1 MEKTL
6 RKVRGCILL
15 LAMGGLLI
23 AWQLQTI
30 QAEAAY
36 QQKLTLLLGE
46 TRTVSLG
53 KNVSNKRYQW
63 SSNNKNCVTVNK
75 NGKITGKKKGI
86 AVVTAKRG
94 KKQFKIKV
102 TINNQVDLIIF
113 AGQSNMSGGGNAAL
127 APTVIPG
134 AGYEYRS
141 VTAPNSLKAITE
153 PFGKKENSG
162 NLNDQ
167 NYKQGSLVSSFV
179 NAYYR
184 KTKVPVVAVSATRIG
199 SSTFFWKDT
208 LVKEAEERYK
218 KANSY
223 LKKRKLKI
231 RHRYVVWYQ
240 GEAEGIYKV
249 PGGVYSDNMK
259 EIEKYFHQNCKIEKF
274 FVIRIG
280 KYFGT
285 EFQSDTSANL
295 YDEII
300 RMQTK
305 LCLTDDN
312 FVLVSVKAA
321 SFQREDYN
329 PEGLHLNQKA
339 LNRLGTD
346 AGKNT
351 AYYVKNKKQP
361 SMYDGYLN
369 MRIPVN

>member
-1 MEKTL
+1 MEKESIKTWIYGGFMGIVVL
-6 RKVRGCILL
+6 F
-15 LAMGGLLI
+15 LAM
-23 AWQLQTI
+23 QVPLQT
-30 QAEAAY
+30 EAAY

-53 KNVSNKRYQW
+53 KNISNKKYQW
-63 SSNNKNCVTVNK
+63 SSSNKNCVSVNK
-75 NGKITGKKKGI
+75 TGKITAKKKGTAI
-86 AVVTAKRG
+86 VTAKKG
-94 KKQFKIKV
+94 KQQLKIKV
-102 TINNQVDLIIF
+102 TVGNQVDLIIF

-141 VTAPNSLKAITE
+141 VTAPNTLKNITE
-153 PFGKKENSG
+153 PFGKNENSG

-179 NAYYR
+179 NAYY
-184 KTKVPVVAVSATRIG
+184 KETKVPVVAVCATRIG

-208 LVKEAEERYK
+208 LAKETEKRYK

-249 PGGVYSDNMK
+249 AGGVYSDNIK
-259 EIEKYFHQNCKIEKF
+259 EIEKYFRQNCKTEKF

-280 KYFGT
+280 QYYGT
-285 EFQSDTSANL
+285 EVESDNEANL
-295 YDEII
+295 FDEII
-300 RMQTK
+300 RTQTR

-312 FVLVSVKAA
+312 FILVSVKAA
-321 SFQREDYN
+321 SFTQEDYN
-329 PEGLHLNQKA
+329 AEGLHLKQKA
-339 LNRLGTD
+339 LNQIGKE
-346 AGKNT
+346 AGKN
-351 AYYVKNKKQP
+351 AGYYVKNKKQP
-361 SMYDGYLN
+361 TMYDSYLN
-369 MRIPVN
+369 TWILAK